1 MPQPIP
7 RLYLLAPTLGGVVAG
22 LLYQAAFAVSL
33 KLVVRQKLFTVV
45 KFLCFKCRLLPGPY
59 IYIYKCPL

>member
-1 MPQPIP
+1 MMPQPVP

-45 KFLCFKCRLLPGPY
+45 KFLCFKSDEMPSPPKS
-59 IYIYKCPL
+59 I